1 MKPAEPVVT
10 EQDATAQ
17 CTSIHSYPYL
27 SVEQAC
33 RLLQIGRSTFY
44 RILADEGSGLA
55 DVAIRIPGVG
65 RLRFPE
71 RKLRRWLEGQSRR
84 GGTPRHSP

>member
-1 MKPAEPVVT
+1 MTPAEPAMT
-10 EQDATAQ
+10 ENEATTPHT
-17 CTSIHSYPYL
+17 CIHSHPYL

-71 RKLRRWLEGQSRR
+71 RKLRRWLEGHSRR